1 MIATIETS
9 PDYFGRKWH
18 LVLQTKT
25 TTKKMFLGQ
34 DAKVCQRLLGM
45 TTKEV
50 VEAIGDNNLDD
61 PKTLQKLA
69 GLILDHLKTHH
80 LITPKKILTMDPW
93 DLAVE

>member
-9 PDYFGRKWH
+9 PDYFGKKWH

-45 TTKEV
+45 TPKVREV
-50 VEAIGDNNLDD
+50 PANIGLS
-61 PKTLQKLA
+61 Q
-69 GLILDHLKTHH
+69 GG
-80 LITPKKILTMDPW
+80 
-93 DLAVE
+93 V